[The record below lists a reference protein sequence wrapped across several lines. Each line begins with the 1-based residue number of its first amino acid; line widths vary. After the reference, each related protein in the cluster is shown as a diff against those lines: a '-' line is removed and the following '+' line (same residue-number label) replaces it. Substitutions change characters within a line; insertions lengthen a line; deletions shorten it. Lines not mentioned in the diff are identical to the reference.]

1 MGTLGRLALYLL
13 TAALLVLAGTIL
25 LHDVRHHD
33 ARSADSTSG
42 SVPSGDVNCGSAIFA
57 RHVRTQSFDT
67 GQVAIDDFNSQ
78 QAADDCEHL
87 IFRQRYLTA
96 LTLAGAGVAYWF
108 ARRPDRRPV
117 KIPGDP
123 VV

>member
-1 MGTLGRLALYLL
+1 MGTLTRTALYLL

-25 LHDVRHHD
+25 LHDVQHHG
-33 ARSADSTSG
+33 ARSTDVTSG
-42 SVPSGDVNCGSAIFA
+42 NVPSGDVNCGSAIFA

-87 IFRQRYLTA
+87 IFQQRYLTA

-123 VV
+123 VI